1 MTLEKLLNEK
11 INSIEREKNMEI
23 SIIKYVVEV
32 INSDYKSFS
41 SMYVSDSN
49 LSDEEYLFGRVKE
62 LIKDLDNLG
71 FDIRRTLFTDA
82 QIKTPDIILGYT
94 EFVDADPSHK
104 GKKLTEKGKELVNGY
119 RKIFGKDLLK

>member
-104 GKKLTEKGKELVNGY
+104 GKRLTKKGKELVNGY